1 MAYVGNTPFGPSCPS
16 PTRVFAQVNTGFRS
30 VRRSVGGA
38 SNLVAQVPAQLGVGG
53 ELTVVEPL
61 VPGGVVGEDRVLGG
75 IRQKLVG
82 HLRPQRCLGDVQV
95 STAGALRQ
103 P

>member
-1 MAYVGNTPFGPSCPS
+1 MDS
-16 PTRVFAQVNTGFRS
+16 PLEVVDP
-30 VRRSVGGA
+30 
-38 SNLVAQVPAQLGVGG
+38 SNLLAQLPAQLGVGG

-95 STAGALRQ
+95 STAGALAALTR
-103 P
+103 PGT